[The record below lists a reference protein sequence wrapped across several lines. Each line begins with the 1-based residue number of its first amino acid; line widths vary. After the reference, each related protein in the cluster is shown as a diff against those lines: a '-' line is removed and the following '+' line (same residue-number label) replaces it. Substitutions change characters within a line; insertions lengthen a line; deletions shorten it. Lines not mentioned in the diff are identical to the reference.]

1 MDAQTQR
8 APASQ
13 PGALGVLEAGA
24 GHGAEGRDAEVE
36 VSPAVVAWGVQRGG
50 PEPVQDGEEPDA
62 SQARGGEEAPKPRGE
77 AGSRP
82 VCRPQVSPRD
92 EVR

>member
-1 MDAQTQR
+1 MARAAPPWVEVDAQTQR

-36 VSPAVVAWGVQRGG
+36 VSPAGSGGGARSSGGMARSPTRLRSAAMERLLRLTARRRVGPVV
-50 PEPVQDGEEPDA
+50 
-62 SQARGGEEAPKPRGE
+62 
-77 AGSRP
+77 
-82 VCRPQVSPRD
+82 
-92 EVR
+92 